1 MSLGGKKNAL
11 FSFFFSYFCWFIN
24 INIFLRNY
32 FIVCGTHFEVHGAP
46 SVYAS
51 SPCVSCEMVQQQNRT
66 LFVFWTEEY
75 YGKKRVK

>member
-1 MSLGGKKNAL
+1 MTIRPLDEQAL
-11 FSFFFSYFCWFIN
+11 RVRKH
-24 INIFLRNY
+24 FLRNY

>member
-1 MSLGGKKNAL
+1 MSLRVRKH
-11 FSFFFSYFCWFIN
+11 
-24 INIFLRNY
+24 FLRNY

-51 SPCVSCEMVQQQNRT
+51 SPCVSCEMVQQNST